1 MSASSPVRKIPLFTL
16 ICFGVA
22 LVPGITLLF
31 RIWTHVGEDGISIVT
46 AKLPVVDFANLWSGG
61 YLARHADLATL
72 FNTDAYRTWLHAHF
86 SPRYQNSEWSY
97 PPPMLLLGVPLSF
110 LGIVP
115 AYLAWVAGTAAV
127 LFATLRRAGFGL
139 SIAIAGVLSPAMLT
153 NVIFGQNGALTAALL
168 FAALL
173 FAPTRPATA
182 GVGAG
187 LLILKPQFG
196 ILLPAVF
203 LALRSWRTI
212 AVAITAAVGL
222 GLLTAAAFGFDSWVL
237 FWTHTRPL
245 MVSVLEAPW
254 PSGHLA
260 NGVTVFFMARAFGVA
275 LPIAYALQGL
285 ATLCAVALA
294 VRAWR
299 NPAFDLALL
308 AAFTVPLVFLAT
320 PYAYTYDLVA
330 LAVATAIVTAKRN
343 WRFGPMTML
352 AWFWPGVSS
361 FFGSMGWL
369 LTPFVL
375 AGFAAVAWSELRR
388 DSARQGPAQTSL
400 GPPTTE
406 TQPILFS

>member
-1 MSASSPVRKIPLFTL
+1 MSASSSVRKIPLFTL
-16 ICFGVA
+16 VCFGAA
-22 LVPGITLLF
+22 LAPGLTLLF
-31 RIWTHVGEDGISIVT
+31 RIWTHVGEDGISLVT

-72 FNTDAYRTWLHAHF
+72 FDTDAYRAWLHVHF
-86 SPRYQNSEWSY
+86 SPRYENSEWSY

-115 AYLAWVAGTAAV
+115 AYLVWVGGTAAA
-127 LFATLRRAGFGL
+127 LFATLRHAGL
-139 SIAIAGVLSPAMLT
+139 DRSIAIAVILSPAMLT

-168 FAALL
+168 FTALL
-173 FAPTRPATA
+173 LAPARPVTA
-182 GVGAG
+182 GIGAG
-187 LLILKPQFG
+187 LFILKPQLG

-203 LALRSWRTI
+203 LALRSWRAI
-212 AVAITAAVGL
+212 AVAVTVAAGL

-237 FWTHTRPL
+237 FWTRTRPL

-260 NGVTVFFMARAFGVA
+260 NGVTVFFMARAFGMA
-275 LPIAYALQGL
+275 LPIAYGLQGL
-285 ATLCAVALA
+285 ATLCAAALA

-299 NPAFDLALL
+299 NPAFDPALL

-343 WRFGPMTML
+343 WRFGPVTML

-361 FFGSMGWL
+361 LFGSIGWL

-375 AGFAAVAWSELRR
+375 AGFAAVVWRELRR
-388 DSARQGPAQTSL
+388 ASAQGPT
-400 GPPTTE
+400 
-406 TQPILFS
+406 